1 MQHFALRLGI
11 LGAVAAVVIGGV
23 LIGSRIPAEDAAGQP
38 TAAQPQA
45 STQQPATA
53 NADES
58 KAASQ
63 TGDATEFR
71 PRLPAY
77 YARVVTEEQRQ
88 KIYAIQREYHP
99 RIAALRKQLE
109 ELIAEQNGKI
119 EAVLT
124 PQQKAELERLRQEAA
139 TRRGS
144 KADGADGAG
153 NRPAQ

>member
-1 MQHFALRLGI
+1 MQHFALRLGG
-11 LGAVAAVVIGGV
+11 LGAVAALVIGGV
-23 LIGSRIPAEDAAGQP
+23 LIGSRTPAED

-63 TGDATEFR
+63 TRDATEFR

-109 ELIAEQNGKI
+109 DLIAEQNGKI

-124 PQQKAELERLRQEAA
+124 PQQKVELERLRQEAA
-139 TRRGS
+139 TRRAGR
-144 KADGADGAG
+144 ADAADAAG